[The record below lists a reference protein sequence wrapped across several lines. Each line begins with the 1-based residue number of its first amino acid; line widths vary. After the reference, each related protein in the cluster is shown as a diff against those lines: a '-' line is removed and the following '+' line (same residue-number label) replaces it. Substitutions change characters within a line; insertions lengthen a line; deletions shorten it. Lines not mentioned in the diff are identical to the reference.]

1 MYFSTTGVLH
11 LPEHVNYKPHCNP
24 ETSHCT
30 EHRWWP
36 IQPDHHTGSIVLV
49 YRHETWS
56 VKKKRGWSAEATN
69 ALWVT
74 VYTWGSKTH
83 TCPSGAYVEPVMVNS
98 LREQLFPFAWSTM
111 NICNK
116 KNIKIK
122 QNLYQQGA
130 EQSATEH
137 VWCLKTSLLHLT
149 WINQHY
155 RCKHF
160 IWHSLTSEPEFR
172 GALKPLQNSWNISK
186 WALRIF
192 LSTRGQSNPPRFVK
206 KEKRIKEMRA
216 SGRVKW
222 NSAPAVVLNP
232 ADNSR
237 KMKTDV
243 CVCVCVC
250 GWERTRQ
257 AFISKA
263 LSTAAAWL
271 AEKNIS
277 KLSDTEK
284 QGKCDWK
291 LN

>member
-1 MYFSTTGVLH
+1 MVANSTR
-11 LPEHVNYKPHCNP
+11 PSYW
-24 ETSHCT
+24 
-30 EHRWWP
+30 EHR
-36 IQPDHHTGSIVLV
+36 TGLPSWNLE
-49 YRHETWS
+49 RE
-56 VKKKRGWSAEATN
+56 KKKEDDQQRRLMHFE
-69 ALWVT
+69 LP

-137 VWCLKTSLLHLT
+137 VWWLKTSLLHLT

-160 IWHSLTSEPEFR
+160 IWHSSEPEFR

-263 LSTAAAWL
+263 LSTAENKGMTSRRHIKAFRYWETGEMWL
-271 AEKNIS
+271 KT
-277 KLSDTEK
+277 KLVNSFSRK
-284 QGKCDWK
+284 G
-291 LN
+291 